1 LTSLAI
7 DAILA
12 DLHVALSGHNR
23 LVLTA
28 PPGAGKST
36 RLPLALLDYAD
47 ADGGRIL
54 ILEPRRLAARN
65 IAAYLARCLDE
76 PLGRRIGLRM
86 RGESRTSAATR
97 IEIVTEGVLLRMLQQ
112 DPELSDYRLVI
123 FDEYHERH
131 LNTELALALLLQ
143 IQEGL
148 RDDLQL
154 LVMSATLEGLALPRL
169 LPGAAYLE
177 AAGRQFPLTVRHQP
191 FSSNI
196 PLEQKVGRLVLTALA
211 EQPGSVLVFLP
222 GKREI
227 EAQQAW
233 LLAAGLPAGVE
244 LYPLHGQ
251 LPLEQQQRAIAP
263 AAEGRRK
270 VVLSTNVAESSL
282 TIEGILAVVDS
293 GLERRAEFVA
303 ASGLT
308 RLVTRPISQAQAQ
321 QRAGRA
327 GRLGPGRVYRC
338 WSEEQHGRLAQQ
350 AQAELLRTDLS
361 DAWLLLCDW
370 GIQSWEELALPEQ
383 PPRAHQQHAVRLL
396 RLLQLV
402 NNQGRITSLG
412 RQALSL
418 SGNIRVGSLLLQARA
433 LEQQGLAGIGSLAA
447 WLGVWLEQERS
458 GSGILD
464 APLRAWIRQR
474 EAAAATRVGEWLRRL
489 KLPVFQALPWQW
501 LDLLVCCAFPERIG
515 RLRAG
520 QSVRYQ
526 MSGGFGGCLH
536 ADHPLT
542 GQPWLAGS
550 AIGMISE
557 GRADAQIFQAQ
568 PVSLASLKRY
578 CPGMFNERVQVGWD
592 DAADRFSAQ
601 RQQCLGEL
609 VLSQSP
615 LAEVSPAQRIEAVLE
630 RVRRKGLQLLPWNN
644 ARQQL
649 LERLRCAHDWFP
661 EWQLPGFDEADLL
674 ARLEQWLAPFV
685 TDVSRGS
692 ELARIDL
699 DEALLQPLDWTL
711 RQRLDAQ
718 LPTHFQVPTGSR
730 IRLRYR
736 GGQVPVLAVRL
747 QEMFGQRETPRVA
760 GGRVAL
766 QLELL
771 SPAGRPL
778 QITQDLVAFWQ
789 GSYTDVKKEMRG
801 RYPKHV
807 WPDDPAQATPTRKT
821 KRQLQQ
827 E

>member
-1 LTSLAI
+1 LTSLPI

-12 DLHVALSGHNR
+12 DLFAALSCHSR

-65 IAAYLARCLDE
+65 IAVYLARCLDE

-86 RGESRTSAATR
+86 RGESRTSAATC
-97 IEIVTEGVLLRMLQQ
+97 IEIVTEGVLLRLLQQ
-112 DPELSDYRLVI
+112 DPELSGYRLVI

-131 LNTELALALLLQ
+131 LTTDLGLALLLQ
-143 IQEGL
+143 VQEGL

-154 LVMSATLEGLALPRL
+154 LVMSATLEGLALSRL

-177 AAGRQFPLTVRHQP
+177 TAGRQFPLTVRHQP
-191 FSSNI
+191 FA
-196 PLEQKVGRLVLTALA
+196 PQVALEQKVGRLVLDALD

-227 EAQQAW
+227 EAQLAW
-233 LLAAGLPAGVE
+233 LQSAGLPADVE

-251 LPLEQQQRAIAP
+251 LPLARQQQAIAP
-263 AAEGRRK
+263 AAAGRRK
-270 VVLSTNVAESSL
+270 VVLTTNVAESSL
-282 TIEGILAVVDS
+282 TIEGIEAVVDS

-338 WSEEQHGRLAQQ
+338 WSEEQHGRLGQQ
-350 AQAELLRTDLS
+350 PQPELLRSDLS

-370 GIQSWEELALPEQ
+370 GAQGWEELALPEQ
-383 PPRAHQQHAVRLL
+383 PPRAHQQHAA
-396 RLLQLV
+396 RLLQLLQLV
-402 NNQGRITSLG
+402 DLQGRITSLG

-418 SGNIRVGSLLLQARA
+418 SSNIRVGSLLFQARQ
-433 LEQQGLAGIGSLAA
+433 LERQGLAGIGSLAA
-447 WLGVWLEQERS
+447 WLGSWLEQERP
-458 GSGILD
+458 GNGILE
-464 APLRAWIRQR
+464 AQLRSWIRHN
-474 EAAAATRVGEWLRRL
+474 EGAVKARVSEWLRRL
-489 KLPVFQALPWQW
+489 ELAVHKTLPWQW

-515 RLRAG
+515 RLRDG
-520 QSVRYQ
+520 QSGRYQ
-526 MSGGFGGCLH
+526 MSGGFGGRLH
-536 ADHPLT
+536 MDHPLV
-542 GQPWLAGS
+542 GQPWLAVS
-550 AIGMISE
+550 AMGMISE
-557 GRADAQIFQAQ
+557 GRAEAQIFLAQ
-568 PVSLASLKRY
+568 PLSVESLLQYR
-578 CPGMFNERVQVGWD
+578 PELFEERVKIGWD
-592 DAADRFSAQ
+592 ESADRFTAQ

-609 VLSQSP
+609 VLSNSP
-615 LAEVSPAQRIEAVLE
+615 LAEVSPELIVAAVLE
-630 RVRRKGLQLLPWNN
+630 RVRSKGLQLLPWDP

-649 LERLRCAHDWFP
+649 LERLRCAREWFP

-685 TDVSRGS
+685 TGVTRAS

-699 DEALLQPLDWTL
+699 EEALLQPLDWSL
-711 RQRLDAQ
+711 RQQLDAQ

-736 GGQVPVLAVRL
+736 SGQAPILAVRL
-747 QEMFGQRETPRVA
+747 QEMFGQCETPRVA

-778 QITQDLVAFWQ
+778 QITQDLAAFWQ
-789 GSYTDVKKEMRG
+789 GSYAEVKKEMRG
-801 RYPKHV
+801 RYPKHI
-807 WPDDPAQATPTRKT
+807 WPDDPARALPTRKT
-821 KRQLQQ
+821 KRQQQQ